1 MPNLCDF
8 INGESYLM
16 SVSDVWEFNSQ
27 LSDWNDITH
36 NDGKSTSYTN
46 RCLQEYGQLLSNE
59 NYIENI
65 MSCRF
70 AVILQLSHFKEFF
83 FTELLWNHNSS

>member
-59 NYIENI
+59 NYIDNI
-65 MSCRF
+65 MSC
-70 AVILQLSHFKEFF
+70 IDLQWFYSSLISKSFF
-83 FTELLWNHNSS
+83 FYWIIMKP